1 MTKNVFV
8 RVCPGLKDCVCVC
21 VCVSHR
27 GDMINH
33 WLSLLVNP
41 LWGRCGHQHHTACTH
56 NGVVYRKNI
65 RPIHYHTHT
74 HGYMWSFDTASGI
87 L

>member
-1 MTKNVFV
+1 MFV
-8 RVCPGLKDCVCVC
+8 RVCPGLMDYVCVC
-21 VCVSHR
+21 VCVSSPHR

-65 RPIHYHTHT
+65 RPIHYHK
-74 HGYMWSFDTASGI
+74 HGYM
-87 L
+87 